1 MNTSKE
7 IDKILAERGS
17 RYGDFPTHATI
28 TQNIK
33 RAMYKSPNWPT
44 LSDDKKEAL
53 EMIAHK
59 IGRILNGDPNYAD
72 SWTDIVGYAKLVE
85 DYLLTKEA
93 RKHETIPTSQ
103 GQQSNQA

>member
-1 MNTSKE
+1 MNTS
-7 IDKILAERGS
+7 IDKVLAERGS
-17 RYGDFPTHATI
+17 RYGDFPDHAKI

-33 RAMYKSPNWPT
+33 RAMLNSPNWPT

-59 IGRILNGDPNYAD
+59 IGRILNGDPDYAD

-85 DYLLTKEA
+85 KDLLTKEIN
-93 RKHETIPTSQ
+93 RYETITTSQ
-103 GQQSNQA
+103 GQ

>member
-1 MNTSKE
+1 MEKNTS
-7 IDKILAERGS
+7 IDKVLAERGS
-17 RYGDFPTHATI
+17 RYGDFPDHATI

-59 IGRILNGDPNYAD
+59 IGRILNGDPDYQD
-72 SWTDIVGYAKLVE
+72 SWTDIIGYAKLVE
-85 DYLLTKEA
+85 DTLTLPERGNPEVNYTVDINKFIKE
-93 RKHETIPTSQ
+93 
-103 GQQSNQA
+103 

>member
-1 MNTSKE
+1 MNTS
-7 IDKILAERGS
+7 IDKVLAERGS
-17 RYGDFPTHATI
+17 RYGEFPDHAKI

-33 RAMYKSPNWPT
+33 RAMLNSPNWPI

-59 IGRILNGDPNYAD
+59 IGRILNGDPEYID

-85 DYLLTKEA
+85 DHLIKKES
-93 RKHETIPTSQ
+93 RKDEIIAITTSK
-103 GQQSNQA
+103 

>member
-1 MNTSKE
+1 MNLS
-7 IDKILAERGS
+7 IDKVLEERGS
-17 RYGDFPTHATI
+17 RYGDFPDHAKI

-33 RAMYKSPNWPT
+33 RAMYASPNWPT

-59 IGRILNGDPNYAD
+59 IGRILNGDPDYAD

-85 DYLLTKEA
+85 DYLIKKES
-93 RKHETIPTSQ
+93 RKNEHTSYKD
-103 GQQSNQA
+103 S